1 MTAKRRQQWPIF
13 GEDGLPY
20 SKGITARALM
30 AGGLAAEQAYE
41 LASLIEKDLQA
52 TGRPLE
58 LDRVQ
63 ELAVGLLG
71 EDAGGRAARRLRK
84 VRELQ
89 EIDEPV
95 ILLIG
100 GSTGT
105 GKSTVATEAA
115 YRLGITRVTSTDF
128 VRQTMRAFFSH
139 EFMPSIHYSSFE
151 AGSALRSAEDA
162 EDPMIVGFLD
172 QTRNVL
178 VGVRASIDRALQEGW
193 SMVLEGVHVV
203 PGMLP
208 TTLENALVV
217 QCVLAIDDET
227 AHADHFWVRD
237 VTSDGLRPVQKY
249 LDRLS
254 DIRRLQDYIVERAR
268 RTGVPVI
275 ENGDVEGAIGAVI
288 ELVLEAAADRMER
301 V

>member
-1 MTAKRRQQWPIF
+1 MTKRRQQWPIL

-20 SKGITARALM
+20 SKGVTARALM

-41 LASLIEKDLQA
+41 LARLIEKDLHA
-52 TGRPLE
+52 SGRPLE

-63 ELAVGLLG
+63 ELAVELLG
-71 EDAGGRAARRLRK
+71 EDEGGRAGRRLRK

-100 GSTGT
+100 GATGT

-139 EFMPSIHYSSFE
+139 EFMPSIHYSSFDAGKGLAAAGHE
-151 AGSALRSAEDA
+151 ADDLVLE
-162 EDPMIVGFLD
+162 GFLD

-178 VGVRASIDRALQEGW
+178 VGVRAAIDRALHEGW
-193 SMVLEGVHVV
+193 SMVLEGIHLV
-203 PGMLP
+203 PGMVEVSP
-208 TTLENALVV
+208 DDALVV
-217 QCVLAIDDET
+217 HCVLAIDDKQTHESHFFIRDT
-227 AHADHFWVRD
+227 A
-237 VTSDGLRPVQKY
+237 TDGMRPMSKY
-249 LDRLS
+249 LDHLAE
-254 DIRRLQDYIVERAR
+254 IRRIQRFVVERAER
-268 RTGVPVI
+268 HGVPVLQSRGI
-275 ENGDVEGAIGAVI
+275 EQTSAALL
-288 ELVLEAAADRMER
+288 ELVFDRVASLETAL
-301 V
+301 